1 MIVTIKKFV
10 VHLILHGINPTIQRV
25 KKLFKHHF
33 SYEKK
38 ILNNEFNRSH
48 YVYCCF
54 HAAKLASKLGHKKM
68 SVIEFGCAGGKG
80 LLALEKIC
88 SDISTITGVEIEI
101 YGFDSGNGLPEPE
114 GYKDLPYHWRGGF
127 FKMDQTSLT
136 PKLLK
141 SKIIIGNVK
150 DTIKKFIKE
159 YNPAVIGCV
168 FHDLDYYSS
177 TQASFQLFEE
187 DENYFLPRSFHY
199 FDDII
204 GTEISLYSEWTGERL
219 AVNQFND
226 KQNNKKFDN
235 CNHLITQSNTFV
247 WYHQIKILH
256 MFKHKNYCDFVSEE
270 NQQLPI

>member
-1 MIVTIKKFV
+1 
-10 VHLILHGINPTIQRV
+10 
-25 KKLFKHHF
+25 
-33 SYEKK
+33 
-38 ILNNEFNRSH
+38 
-48 YVYCCF
+48 
-54 HAAKLASKLGHKKM
+54 
-68 SVIEFGCAGGKG
+68 
-80 LLALEKIC
+80 
-88 SDISTITGVEIEI
+88 
-101 YGFDSGNGLPEPE
+101 
-114 GYKDLPYHWRGGF
+114 
-127 FKMDQTSLT
+127 MDQISLT

-235 CNHLITQSNTFV
+235 CNHLIT
-247 WYHQIKILH
+247 L
-256 MFKHKNYCDFVSEE
+256 
-270 NQQLPI
+270 